1 MPSCFDFSVKNKI
14 SSHSYFSNMCSGID
28 MALKRDPN
36 IKEALITVDKDVETI
51 ERMKKNFLFNPG

>member
-1 MPSCFDFSVKNKI
+1 
-14 SSHSYFSNMCSGID
+14 MCSGID